1 MAPNLGI
8 VSEVEH
14 VVLPNAEVL
23 RLGYHAITYR
33 VNGRQLVVPYTLV
46 QAGSV
51 IAIGDRGPLIVPKS
65 AAETLGLDG
74 NGR

>member
-1 MAPNLGI
+1 VAPNLDV

-14 VVLPNAEVL
+14 VVLPDVEVM
-23 RLGYHAITYR
+23 RLGFHDITYR
-33 VNGRQLVVPYTLV
+33 VDGRQLVVPYAYV

-51 IAIGDRGPLIVPKS
+51 IALGDRGPLIVPKS
-65 AAETLGLDG
+65 VAEKLGLDG